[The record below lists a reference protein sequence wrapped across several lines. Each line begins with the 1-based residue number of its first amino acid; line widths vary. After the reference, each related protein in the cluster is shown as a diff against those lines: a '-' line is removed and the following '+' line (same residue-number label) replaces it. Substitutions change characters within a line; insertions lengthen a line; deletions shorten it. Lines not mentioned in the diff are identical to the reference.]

1 MKTMQTGIEE
11 VFGKDSLSRVVSC
24 KFHLLQ
30 GRNTHRNKV
39 RNDTVKKSFT
49 SVTCKLFEVDAGY
62 MKIIS
67 IWIRDISTV
76 LVQKIT

>member
-1 MKTMQTGIEE
+1 MKTMQTGIEK

-39 RNDTVKKSFT
+39 RNDTVKESFT
-49 SVTCKLFEVDAGY
+49 SVTSKLFEVHAGY

-67 IWIRDISTV
+67 IWIGDISTV